1 MVYKLAKNCLIEGF
15 INPGPCFQDTKSGCF
30 MGRKNNIKRRK
41 SDNGSGFRENSQD
54 ILIRSGCI

>member
-1 MVYKLAKNCLIEGF
+1 
-15 INPGPCFQDTKSGCF
+15 
-30 MGRKNNIKRRK
+30 MGRKNNIERGK